1 MNQPCNYTTTGGCPE
16 PQAVQ
21 GCAACSGGSQQT
33 CPPPC
38 PPPCPGPGPFP
49 PYPPPFPPYPP
60 PFPPVWPGGER
71 PVAPV
76 TEADIS
82 CGCGCSCAPGLVAAL
97 QLLCRPRFAALTD
110 YKQFAFITRDFVLGS
125 SLNCPA
131 AATTPYDNLTGP
143 LDGEF
148 VKITPDSCENL
159 EVSGQIY
166 YPNPICTGG
175 AETACCAEG
184 PYFDADSVRLC
195 SVSAVAFG
203 VTETTDFPS
212 AEAAYNELAKLFYQ
226 ATHAGCGPMPST
238 PVKPTPCDRSSDD
251 IAGRGTVSVTAG
263 PLVIGNASVLGEVG
277 DVLILANSEDH
288 LFYFVCRS
296 AIGFIG

>member
-1 MNQPCNYTTTGGCPE
+1 MNQPCNYTTTGGVQDAQE
-16 PQAVQ
+16 SQA
-21 GCAACSGGSQQT
+21 CQT
-33 CPPPC
+33 CQQPCPPPPC
-38 PPPCPGPGPFP
+38 PPPCPGPAPYPPYP
-49 PYPPPFPPYPP
+49 PYPPPFPP
-60 PFPPVWPGGER
+60 FPPGER
-71 PVAPV
+71 PVAPA

-110 YKQFAFITRDFVLGS
+110 YKQFAFVTRDFVLGS

-131 AATTPYDNLTGP
+131 SVTTPYDNLTGP

-148 VKITPDSCENL
+148 VKITPNSCENL

-166 YPNPICTGG
+166 YPNPLCTGG
-175 AETACCAEG
+175 TEAPCCAEG

-195 SVSAVAFG
+195 SLTAVAFG
-203 VTETTDFPS
+203 VAETTDFPS

-226 ATHAGCGPMPST
+226 ATHAGCGPAPT
-238 PVKPTPCDRSSDD
+238 PPAKPTPCDRSSDD
-251 IAGRGTVSVTAG
+251 LAGRGTVSVTAG
-263 PLVIGNASVLGEVG
+263 PLVVGNASVLGEIG
-277 DVLILANSEDH
+277 DVVILGNSEDH

-296 AIGFIG
+296 AAGFIG

>member
-49 PYPPPFPPYPP
+49 PYPPPFPP
-60 PFPPVWPGGER
+60 VWPGER

-76 TEADIS
+76 TEADVS

-110 YKQFAFITRDFVLGS
+110 YKQFAFITRDFVLGT

-131 AATTPYDNLTGP
+131 TGP

-166 YPNPICTGG
+166 YPIPLCTGG
-175 AETACCAEG
+175 AEAPCCAEG

-195 SVSAVAFG
+195 SLTAVAFG
-203 VTETTDFPS
+203 VSETTDFPS

-263 PLVIGNASVLGEVG
+263 PLVVGNASVLGEVG
-277 DVLILANSEDH
+277 DVLILANSEDR

-296 AIGFIG
+296 AAGFIG

>member
-21 GCAACSGGSQQT
+21 GCAAYSGGSQQT

-38 PPPCPGPGPFP
+38 QPPCPPPCPGPG
-49 PYPPPFPPYPP
+49 PFPPYPP

-110 YKQFAFITRDFVLGS
+110 YQQFAFITRDFVLGS

-175 AETACCAEG
+175 TETACCAEG

-195 SVSAVAFG
+195 GLSAVAFG

-238 PVKPTPCDRSSDD
+238 PVKPTPCDRSTGD
-251 IAGRGTVSVTAG
+251 IAGRGTVSLTAG
-263 PLVIGNASVLGEVG
+263 PLVLGNVSVLGEVG
-277 DVLILANSEDH
+277 DVLILANSEDR

-296 AIGFIG
+296 NIGFIG

>member
-1 MNQPCNYTTTGGCPE
+1 M
-16 PQAVQ
+16 
-21 GCAACSGGSQQT
+21 
-33 CPPPC
+33 
-38 PPPCPGPGPFP
+38 
-49 PYPPPFPPYPP
+49 
-60 PFPPVWPGGER
+60 
-71 PVAPV
+71 
-76 TEADIS
+76 
-82 CGCGCSCAPGLVAAL
+82 

-131 AATTPYDNLTGP
+131 TVTTPYDNLTGP

-238 PVKPTPCDRSSDD
+238 PVKPTPCDRSTGN

-277 DVLILANSEDH
+277 DVLILANSEDR

>member
-1 MNQPCNYTTTGGCPE
+1 M
-16 PQAVQ
+16 
-21 GCAACSGGSQQT
+21 
-33 CPPPC
+33 
-38 PPPCPGPGPFP
+38 
-49 PYPPPFPPYPP
+49 
-60 PFPPVWPGGER
+60 
-71 PVAPV
+71 
-76 TEADIS
+76 
-82 CGCGCSCAPGLVAAL
+82 

-110 YKQFAFITRDFVLGS
+110 YKQFAFITRDFVLGT

-131 AATTPYDNLTGP
+131 TVTTPYDNLTGP

-166 YPNPICTGG
+166 YPIPLCTGG
-175 AETACCAEG
+175 ETTPCCAEG

-195 SVSAVAFG
+195 SLNAVAFG
-203 VTETTDFPS
+203 VSETTDFPS

-263 PLVIGNASVLGEVG
+263 PLVVGNASVLGEVG
-277 DVLILANSEDH
+277 DVLILANSEDR

-296 AIGFIG
+296 AVGFIG

>member
-21 GCAACSGGSQQT
+21 GCAACSGGSQQI

-49 PYPPPFPPYPP
+49 PYPPPFPP
-60 PFPPVWPGGER
+60 VWPGER

-76 TEADIS
+76 TEADVS

-110 YKQFAFITRDFVLGS
+110 YKQFAFITRDFVLGT

-131 AATTPYDNLTGP
+131 TVTTPYDNLTGP

-159 EVSGQIY
+159 EVSGQLY
-166 YPNPICTGG
+166 YPIPLCAEA
-175 AETACCAEG
+175 AETPCCAEG
-184 PYFDADSVRLC
+184 PYFDTDSVRLC
-195 SVSAVAFG
+195 SLTAVAFG
-203 VTETTDFPS
+203 VSTTTDYPNVD
-212 AEAAYNELAKLFYQ
+212 AAYDALAALFYQ
-226 ATHAGCGPMPST
+226 ATHAGCGPA
-238 PVKPTPCDRSSDD
+238 PVAPTKPTPCDRSDD
-251 IAGRGTVSVTAG
+251 DLAGRGTVSVTAG
-263 PLVIGNASVLGEVG
+263 PLVIGNASVLGEIG

-296 AIGFIG
+296 AVGFIG

>member
-1 MNQPCNYTTTGGCPE
+1 MSLKEGFYESTLQLYDDRGLSR
-16 PQAVQ
+16 
-21 GCAACSGGSQQT
+21 AAGGSGLRGLLRRQ
-33 CPPPC
+33 PADVSAALPAAVSRAGAVPAVSA
-38 PPPCPGPGPFP
+38 
-49 PYPPPFPPYPP
+49 
-60 PFPPVWPGGER
+60 PV

-110 YKQFAFITRDFVLGS
+110 YQQFAFITRDFVLGS

-175 AETACCAEG
+175 TETACCAEG

-195 SVSAVAFG
+195 GLSAVAFG

-238 PVKPTPCDRSSDD
+238 PVKPTPCDRSTGD
-251 IAGRGTVSVTAG
+251 IAGRGTVSLTAG
-263 PLVIGNASVLGEVG
+263 PLVLGNVSVLGEVG
-277 DVLILANSEDH
+277 DVLILANSEDR

-296 AIGFIG
+296 TIGFIG